1 MEHSARPGERVSS
14 FKLSDVE
21 QNKLAYVDQSG
32 AARQGGGTT
41 LGFQAW
47 DGEDYSEPYEVKI
60 KVIQHQFLI
69 KILFFWLPPPLQIA
83 CSVCKESFRIGLE
96 SDFETIFYSW
106 IENVL
111 LEFLRLILTSF
122 SDKKSFFFILLIQFW
137 LGSDVCPQLSY
148 NNPTPD

>member
-1 MEHSARPGERVSS
+1 MLFLLSLINNNNTREFVYFRAGYVEHSARPGERVSS

-32 AARQGGGTT
+32 AVRLGGGTT

-69 KILFFWLPPPLQIA
+69 KILFF
-83 CSVCKESFRIGLE
+83 
-96 SDFETIFYSW
+96 
-106 IENVL
+106 
-111 LEFLRLILTSF
+111 
-122 SDKKSFFFILLIQFW
+122 
-137 LGSDVCPQLSY
+137 
-148 NNPTPD
+148 